1 MHFSFHMRKDH
12 GPALEPWSVLN
23 ATSMQSPVMALS
35 MFVRVPI
42 QLHTI
47 VGVFH
52 NCAQNQVTFKPLTTV
67 TSQKDC
73 KTTWQ
78 HLSWDC
84 DISSVDYACIA
95 QFKSL
100 SLGAP
105 AVSTIFASQGSR
117 SAGTIICHLAFKLNM
132 RLTRL
137 PPLHSSFSLITSQR
151 FSPNRW
157 LNASN
162 VYRFLFEKSPWE
174 TCPHLMKSL
183 WKGIIITSNINQ
195 TK

>member
-1 MHFSFHMRKDH
+1 M
-12 GPALEPWSVLN
+12 
-23 ATSMQSPVMALS
+23 S
-35 MFVRVPI
+35 MFVHVPI

-67 TSQKDC
+67 TSQKGC
-73 KTTWQ
+73 KTTWR

-84 DISSVDYACIA
+84 DISSMDYACIA

-100 SLGAP
+100 FLVLQQFP
-105 AVSTIFASQGSR
+105 QYLHLKVTR

-137 PPLHSSFSLITSQR
+137 PPLHSNFSLITSQR

-157 LNASN
+157 LNASD
-162 VYRFLFEKSPWE
+162 V
-174 TCPHLMKSL
+174 
-183 WKGIIITSNINQ
+183 
-195 TK
+195 